1 MLRLFS
7 LPDWESPGI
16 RCQMTAQS
24 SWTCRVKAGIIF
36 LRQEMGRIRKIK
48 RKASQTANGKAAPNC
63 ILLRSL
69 RRRDLW
75 RVRLCVWSES
85 QSSIIH
91 FSFCHLLFLG
101 KNCKFQGFWWVNFPL
116 HEKMRRTKGQRWDKV
131 GLSRMRNGG
140 GLKLTIRRE
149 AKCIKCERNDNM
161 GDRAIHNLLIILK
174 CLLGRYRID
183 NWFNE

>member
-1 MLRLFS
+1 MPNDSAERTNL
-7 LPDWESPGI
+7 
-16 RCQMTAQS
+16 S
-24 SWTCRVKAGIIF
+24 SQRGDRFFK
-36 LRQEMGRIRKIK
+36 EMGRISKIK
-48 RKASQTANGKAAPNC
+48 RKASYATNGQAASNC

-85 QSSIIH
+85 RSSIIH

-101 KNCKFQGFWWVNFPL
+101 KNCKFQGFWWANFPL
-116 HEKMRRTKGQRWDKV
+116 YEKRRRTKGQRWDKV
-131 GLSRMRNGG
+131 GLSRMRNGVG
-140 GLKLTIRRE
+140 SRLTIGQGS
-149 AKCIKCERNDNM
+149 KCIKCERNDNM
-161 GDRAIHNLLIILK
+161 GDRAVHNLLTILK